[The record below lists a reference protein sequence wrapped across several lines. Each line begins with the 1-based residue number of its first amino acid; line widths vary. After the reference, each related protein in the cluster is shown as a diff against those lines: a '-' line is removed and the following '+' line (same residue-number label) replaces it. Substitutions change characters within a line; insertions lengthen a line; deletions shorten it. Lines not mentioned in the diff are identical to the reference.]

1 MRRGR
6 AARTRSPRRR
16 RVTLAQWRRAER
28 AAAALEQIAQA
39 ITREDAATEAL
50 LAALADFLDAVRE
63 QIAAME

>member
-1 MRRGR
+1 M
-6 AARTRSPRRR
+6 
-16 RVTLAQWRRAER
+16 TLAQWRRAER